1 MDRRR
6 CASSSSSTTV
16 SSGASGGGGV
26 GVGGATN
33 ASSQPGAAV
42 AASEA
47 AAATEAAAAA
57 AAVAA
62 AERETASLK
71 ASWALYYTHENTYLN
86 WVRNGLTATAVGMG
100 FVMFRVAR
108 DSATFSL
115 GGVCVQAMGVVY
127 ITLGVA
133 QYLVSA
139 FRLRRELRITP
150 AGADVSYELVSFFF
164 THGLKGTY
172 VL

>member
-1 MDRRR
+1 MSRRR
-6 CASSSSSTTV
+6 CASISSSSSSV
-16 SSGASGGGGV
+16 SSGGSGGV
-26 GVGGATN
+26 GVGGGGATN
-33 ASSQPGAAV
+33 ASSQPAAA

-47 AAATEAAAAA
+47 TAATEAAAAA
-57 AAVAA
+57 AAAA

-115 GGVCVQAMGVVY
+115 GGVCVQTMGSLY
-127 ITLGVA
+127 ITIGVA

-150 AGADVSYELVSFFF
+150 AGRYTAELVWPAA
-164 THGLKGTY
+164 
-172 VL
+172 